1 MQIPSRRRAV
11 AAAVAA
17 ALCAIAED
25 LGAQQPAGKAPARRP
40 VFGRVEGASGP
51 IDGALVCLFGCHTGA
66 LSDAETDVVRVS
78 TQDGGRYRADL
89 IVGMPYFG
97 FATSAWNDGEREA
110 SEVRGWFGAGAS
122 VDFVCRER
130 VAART
135 VDVRGLD
142 AWQQGDALRILAR
155 PLCAERGPEIG
166 MPIAVE
172 MTKGA
177 DGLFAWP
184 DVPFGRV
191 EAVGQ
196 DGFAVWSGAQ
206 SVRNMADFAVP
217 PPSDFACRV
226 VDEAGKPVAGAVVS
240 LRVEGRYDSGIDGI
254 ETTRSVPTR
263 RVANVDESGR
273 ATMRLPFSGNLFA
286 AGSSPA
292 RMFVATASG
301 YEDQVSGVR
310 GNDVYRNGEKG
321 DAPADGVLQF
331 TMRKADPIRGV
342 VAKGLGLGRD
352 GARVQLRH
360 VGLLRVGEG
369 AFLHDPR
376 LAIAQIRD
384 DGCFEFEGVSP
395 QIHEHQWVVQLSR
408 YEPPIVL
415 RRREGAANPE
425 GLTWGLGSLAEASLS
440 VVDPDAGPAAGQCV
454 YAVRTHLQHDPSS
467 RGPWD
472 AIRLV
477 TDGGGRLRA
486 KFAAD
491 AWGFVTVSERG
502 YGRVAFELDPGTK
515 VQHELRMKP
524 FPTMRL
530 LVQDSSG
537 APIAGAT
544 ASLRQNISK
553 GWQSES
559 DVELLAR
566 WTTRVVLPTGAQ
578 RKSAADG
585 SLEVALPVFLEAI
598 EALEGDEEARES
610 RSGLKFSLAVHAT
623 GKRTEIVEA
632 TYEGEPVKVV
642 LR

>member
-1 MQIPSRRRAV
+1 MQIPIRRRAV

-17 ALCAIAED
+17 SLCAIADD
-25 LGAQQPAGKAPARRP
+25 LGAQQSATKGQARRP

-51 IDGALVCLFGCHTGA
+51 IDGAVVRFVGCQTGA
-66 LSDAETDVVRVS
+66 LSDADADVVRVS

-97 FATSAWNDGEREA
+97 FATSAWNEGRREA

-130 VAART
+130 IAART

-142 AWQQGDALRILAR
+142 AWKQGDALRILAR
-155 PLCAERGPEIG
+155 PLCAEGGPEIG
-166 MPIAVE
+166 LPIAVE
-172 MTKGA
+172 MTKDA

-191 EAVGQ
+191 EAVGP
-196 DGFAVWSGAQ
+196 DGRTVWAGAQ

-226 VDEAGKPVAGAVVS
+226 VDEAGKPVAGAIVS

-254 ETTRSVPTR
+254 ETTRFVPTR
-263 RVANVDESGR
+263 RVAHADESGR
-273 ATMRLPFSGNLFA
+273 ATMQLPFSGNLFA

-292 RMFVATASG
+292 RMFVASASG
-301 YEDQVSGVR
+301 YEDQVGGVR
-310 GNDVYRNGEKG
+310 GNDVYLDGAKG

-342 VAKGLGLGRD
+342 VAPRLGLARD

-376 LAIAQIRD
+376 VAIAPIRD
-384 DGCFEFEGVSP
+384 DGSFEFEGVSP
-395 QIHEHQWVVQLSR
+395 QIHEHQWVVQPSPHA
-408 YEPPIVL
+408 PPIVL
-415 RRREGAANPE
+415 RRRSGAATVE
-425 GLTWGLGSLAEASLS
+425 GLTSGLGSLAEASLS
-440 VVDPDAGPAAGQCV
+440 VIDPEAGPAAGQCV
-454 YAVRTHLQHDPSS
+454 YAVRTHHQHDPSS

-502 YGRVAFELDPGTK
+502 YGRIALDLEPGAK
-515 VQHELRMKP
+515 VDHEMRMKP

-530 LVQDSSG
+530 MVQDSSG

-544 ASLRQNISK
+544 AALRQNVSK

-585 SLEVALPVFLEAI
+585 SLEVALPVFLEAL
-598 EALEGDEEARES
+598 EALEGEREIRER
-610 RSGLKFSLAVHAT
+610 RSGLKFSLAVHAA